1 MTCEE
6 CNERDATIRFTEM
19 IDGELTSWNLCEE
32 CARERGAA
40 ASLTP
45 FAGPLVNILMGLLDE
60 AGERGPEPSGPV
72 CPRCGL
78 SYAEFR
84 SSGRLGCGA
93 CYASFHREL
102 KPLLRRVHG
111 TTEHI
116 GGVPSC
122 REREF
127 DSLKEA
133 KRLRSELDRAV
144 RNEEYER
151 AAELRDRIRAKE
163 QELASTAGAG
173 APGAAGGDGKG
184 EDVDVRGDDE

>member
-1 MTCEE
+1 MRCEE
-6 CNERDATIRFTEM
+6 CSERDATIRFAEM
-19 IDGELTSWNLCEE
+19 TDGEFTVRNLCEE
-32 CARERGAA
+32 CAQKRGAA

-45 FAGPLVNILMGLLDE
+45 FAGPLVNILMGLLEE
-60 AGERGPEPSGPV
+60 AGERGSEPPGPV

-84 SSGRLGCGA
+84 SSGKLGCGA
-93 CYASFHREL
+93 CYASFHNEL

-111 TTEHI
+111 TTEHT

-127 DSLKEA
+127 DSLKEV

-163 QELASTAGAG
+163 LELASTAGAG
-173 APGAAGGDGKG
+173 APGTAGGDGKG
-184 EDVDVRGDDE
+184 EDVDVRDDDA